1 MPLERNKAIA
11 RVWFDEVMNGRDPT
25 AIYRTYAE
33 DYRYEGPSGVVEG
46 QDGARQIAERLIAAM
61 PDRVSTVWDQVA
73 EADRVATRWSSR
85 GTPVLP
91 ILGREPNGSVVVIHG
106 ITISRIEDG
115 RVVEDWEVIQV
126 VDDPAPATD

>member
-33 DYRYEGPSGVVEG
+33 DYRYRGPGGTVEG
-46 QDGARQIAERLIAAM
+46 HEGAREVAEHLIAAM
-61 PDRVSTVWDQVA
+61 PDRVSTVIAQVA
-73 EADRVATRWSSR
+73 EGDTVVTRWSSR

-91 ILGREPNGSVVVIHG
+91 IMGREPDGGPVVVHG
-106 ITISRIEDG
+106 LTMSTIRDG
-115 RVVEDWEVIQV
+115 LIVEDWEIVTL
-126 VDDPAPATD
+126 APSGS

>member
-33 DYRYEGPSGVVEG
+33 DYRYRGPGASVDGRE
-46 QDGARQIAERLIAAM
+46 GAREIAEHLIAAM
-61 PDRVSTVWDQVA
+61 PDRVSTVIDQVA
-73 EADRVATRWSSR
+73 EGDTVATRWSSR

-91 ILGREPNGSVVVIHG
+91 VMGHEPDGTPVVVHG
-106 ITISRIEDG
+106 ITISTIRDG
-115 RVVEDWEVIQV
+115 LIVEDWELVEIGRSTA
-126 VDDPAPATD
+126 DGD

>member
-33 DYRYEGPSGVVEG
+33 AYRYEGPSGSVEG
-46 QDGARQIAERLIAAM
+46 QDGAREIAERLIAAM

-73 EADRVATRWSSR
+73 EGDRVATRWSSK
-85 GTPVLP
+85 GTPVQT
-91 ILGREPNGSVVVIHG
+91 IMGREPDGFPVIVHG

-115 RVVEDWEVIQV
+115 RIVEDWEITHMVE
-126 VDDPAPATD
+126 DHRPPTD